1 VFDRQMP
8 KKRFLRSLKNA
19 LRHLRRPEN
28 NPMERS
34 GPGSLRQVAATAL
47 PTSWGAFSALGFE
60 RPDLSRG
67 RLETAI
73 VLILGNPFGAPL
85 RRAPL
90 VRLHSECLTG
100 DALRSL
106 RCDCGEQLELAL
118 RAIAEE
124 GCGLLIYEQQEGRG
138 IGLMAKLQAY
148 ALQDQGLDTVA
159 ANRALG
165 FEADCRDFSL
175 PAAIL
180 NHLGIGHVRL
190 LSNNPEKH
198 RALAR
203 AGIVVVEKIPCEA
216 SPSPW
221 ALKYLKTK
229 KERMGHTLSK
239 V

>member
-1 VFDRQMP
+1 V
-8 KKRFLRSLKNA
+8 KRS
-19 LRHLRRPEN
+19 
-28 NPMERS
+28 S
-34 GPGSLRQVAATAL
+34 GPDCVRQVAATTL
-47 PTSWGAFSALGFE
+47 PTRWGAFGALGFE

-73 VLILGNPFGAPL
+73 ALSLGNPFGAPL
-85 RRAPL
+85 HVAPL

-106 RCDCGEQLELAL
+106 RCDCGEQLELAM

-138 IGLMAKLQAY
+138 IGLIAKLRAY
-148 ALQDQGLDTVA
+148 ALQDQGLDTIA
-159 ANRALG
+159 ANQALG
-165 FEADCRDFSL
+165 YEADYRNFSL

-180 NHLGIGHVRL
+180 NHLGIRHIRL

-198 RALAR
+198 RALTR
-203 AGIVVVEKIPCEA
+203 AGIVVVAQIPCEA

-229 KERMGHTLSK
+229 KERMGHTLSN